1 MLAMKNFILNL
12 YHSDPFIFIK
22 GIMIFLLGPLNLQLG
37 YLLIAIA
44 IDLCFGIQV
53 ARKEKTFTWKL
64 LLQKVRS
71 KFLIYALWIAMF
83 HAFDMIAGLP
93 NSARWAVVVMLAGM
107 ELMSAAKNTAKLGHG
122 KLADALEALY
132 LTLLRTTPTLNV
144 SEDDEE
150 DVEVTKEVKVV
161 EEEIKIRR
169 RNKGKGRR
177 HK

>member
-1 MLAMKNFILNL
+1 
-12 YHSDPFIFIK
+12 
-22 GIMIFLLGPLNLQLG
+22 
-37 YLLIAIA
+37 
-44 IDLCFGIQV
+44 
-53 ARKEKTFTWKL
+53 
-64 LLQKVRS
+64 
-71 KFLIYALWIAMF
+71 
-83 HAFDMIAGLP
+83 
-93 NSARWAVVVMLAGM
+93 MLAGM